1 MRDHGYFSLSNQ
13 EVNQNVYDDFFKPNM
28 EMQGYKGVYKRRTGE
43 EKQDGCA
50 IFYHAEKFELKKTLP
65 IDFNR
70 GVEILD
76 RNNVAL
82 LIMLQPKKVI
92 PHPQKRA
99 WLGPWVS
106 HS

>member
-76 RNNVAL
+76 RDNVAL
-82 LIMLQPKKVI
+82 LIMLQPKKVT
-92 PHPQKRA
+92 PLPYMRK
-99 WLGPWVS
+99 
-106 HS
+106 